1 MVKKERIV
9 LSRILL
15 LVGLQGGDGREKRF
29 GLADRVRWIMK
40 KRQKVGGVRACL
52 LYTSDAADDCW
63 SV

>member
-29 GLADRVRWIMK
+29 WLGDRVRWIMK
-40 KRQKVGGVRACL
+40 KRQKVGG
-52 LYTSDAADDCW
+52 
-63 SV
+63 

>member
-29 GLADRVRWIMK
+29 GLGDRVKWIINRGK
-40 KRQKVGGVRACL
+40 K
-52 LYTSDAADDCW
+52 
-63 SV
+63 